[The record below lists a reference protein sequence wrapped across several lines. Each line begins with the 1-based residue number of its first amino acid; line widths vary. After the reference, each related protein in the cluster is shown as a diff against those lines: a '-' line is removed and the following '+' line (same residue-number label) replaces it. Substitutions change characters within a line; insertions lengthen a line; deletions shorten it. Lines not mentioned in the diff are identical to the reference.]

1 MNRRNVLKTGVAASL
16 LGAADMT
23 GKAMAESANHY
34 YELRCYELR
43 NDLQP
48 ARLNEFFQQ
57 HFVPMAKRQGIGPYG
72 FFNVVSGQISPS
84 VMVVIDYKSLAELQ
98 AAQERVANDKEFVKA
113 WQAFDAA
120 GELPYVRY
128 EKTLL
133 KAFDKHPQ
141 IELPPTAEKRPPRV
155 FELRTYES
163 KNAFSLR
170 SKIEMFNQE
179 EIKIFRDCGF
189 APVFFGEA
197 VFGTRMPHLTYL
209 VGFDNMTAR
218 EKAWDTF
225 RANPDWARI
234 KDKPGWTNAEV
245 VTNIHASFLS
255 PTAYSQI
262 R

>member
-1 MNRRNVLKTGVAASL
+1 MNRRDILKTGVAASV
-16 LGAADMT
+16 LGAADLRANT
-23 GKAMAESANHY
+23 MAESNHY
-34 YELRCYELR
+34 YELRTYQLR
-43 NDLQP
+43 NDQQP

-57 HFVPMAKRQGIGPYG
+57 QFVPLAKRQGIGPYG
-72 FFNVVSGQISPS
+72 FFNVISGQYAPS
-84 VMVVIDYKSLAELQ
+84 LIVVIDHKSLAELQ
-98 AAQERVANDKEFVKA
+98 AAQERVAGDKEFVKA

-120 GELPYVRY
+120 SEPPYVRY
-128 EKTLL
+128 EKELL

-141 IELPPTAEKRPPRV
+141 MELPATDEKRAARV

-170 SKIEMFNQE
+170 NKIEMFNQE

-197 VFGTRMPHLTYL
+197 VFADRMPKLTYM
-209 VGFDNMTAR
+209 VGFDNMAAR
-218 EKAWDTF
+218 EKAWDAF
-225 RANPDWARI
+225 RVNPDWARI
-234 KDKPGWTNAEV
+234 RNKPGWTDAEA
-245 VTNIHASFLS
+245 VTNSHASFLR